1 MNIKPITSLR
11 NYKELLKEC
20 EGGPIFLTNKQGKGA
35 FVLMALRD
43 YDKMEAEIKLLSKL
57 LDGEISAAKGEKPLS
72 FEEFKAKIESG
83 DFK

>member
-1 MNIKPITSLR
+1 MNIKPVTSLR
-11 NYKELLKEC
+11 NYKGLLQEC
-20 EGGPIFLTNKQGKGA
+20 EGWPIFLTNKQGKGA